1 MSKIIDELKFRGL
14 LQDVTDEGA
23 VNGFAP
29 GTGVYVG
36 FDPTAPALHVGN
48 YLMLI
53 TALHLARAGFAVH
66 ILFGGATGSIG
77 DPSGR
82 SSERNLLSLEE
93 VSANVERISHKVS
106 EIFERAG
113 VSVTFVNN
121 YEWTKDVSL
130 LHFLRDIGKH
140 FTVNYM
146 LGKEVVK
153 TRLGGEGISYT
164 EFSYMLLQAFD
175 FYHLFTNR
183 GVKMQFGGSDQW
195 GNITGGLE
203 LIRRK
208 THDESAQ
215 AFSVPLILDSQGKKL
230 GKSTGGGGVWIDG
243 SMTSPYHFHQY
254 WLNMPDADVIKCL
267 KVFTFLSKE
276 EIDQLERGV
285 KESPEKRVAQ
295 NRLADEVCTMVHGK
309 EATEEAKRCAK
320 VLFGGSLDQI
330 SEDALRD
337 IFKEAPASH
346 ILRSDLLS
354 YSYTD
359 LLAVTGLSK
368 SKGEARRLIAS
379 GGAYLNNERIEDP
392 QGVISSSRWAESSIL
407 VLRSGKKN
415 YHLVQ
420 VCD

>member
-1 MSKIIDELKFRGL
+1 MSKIISELKFRGL
-14 LQDVTDEGA
+14 LQDATDEA
-23 VNGFAP
+23 AIDAFPA

-93 VSANVERISHKVS
+93 VGANVERISRKVS
-106 EIFERAG
+106 QIFERAG
-113 VSVTFVNN
+113 VSVNFVNN
-121 YEWTKDVSL
+121 YDWTKEVSL

-153 TRLGGEGISYT
+153 TRLSGEGISYT

-175 FYHLFTNR
+175 FYHLFSSC

-243 SMTSPYHFHQY
+243 AMTSPYHFHQY
-254 WLNMPDADVIKCL
+254 WLNIADADVIKCL
-267 KVFTFLSKE
+267 KAFTFLSEE
-276 EIDQLERGV
+276 EISELEKSV
-285 KESPEKRVAQ
+285 LEHPEKRIAQ
-295 NRLADEVCTMVHGK
+295 NRLADEVCTTVHGV

-320 VLFGGSLDQI
+320 VLFGGSLEQI
-330 SEDALRD
+330 SEDALKD
-337 IFKEAPASH
+337 IFKEAPATS
-346 ILRSDLLS
+346 ITRAELESFLFA
-354 YSYTD
+354 D
-359 LLAVTGLSK
+359 LLAVTLCK
-368 SKGEARRLIAS
+368 SKGEARRLVAS
-379 GGAYLNNERIEDP
+379 GGAYLNNERIEDA
-392 QGVISSSRWAESSIL
+392 QASLSSSRWVGSSIL

-420 VCD
+420 VTE